1 MPPAKS
7 QIPACN
13 KPQSRVFSCPRQ
25 NLIHACSGFT
35 FWMRLKINAL
45 LHFTILACT
54 ELRTS
59 FLKIRPRTLNET
71 KHYVFFFHVFLFSC
85 LWIQE
90 GKNPIGEEV
99 RKWRQGRDVPY
110 RRPVARRLYFTAVLT
125 TGRHDVMAP
134 WKPLGGY
141 EQQRKA
147 NVKGVVWETDQRPW
161 EETTGGK
168 YEAEGKISTVE
179 SGEDGEANA
188 GGKQL
193 CFMVV
198 KSDERTCNYHR
209 VQHKQF
215 MHKRT
220 LS

>member
-1 MPPAKS
+1 ML
-7 QIPACN
+7 
-13 KPQSRVFSCPRQ
+13 RFSLLFWPVLNIIFRIVSFRKLDQGPLMRQ
-25 NLIHACSGFT
+25 NIT
-35 FWMRLKINAL
+35 FFFMY
-45 LHFTILACT
+45 F
-54 ELRTS
+54 S
-59 FLKIRPRTLNET
+59 FL
-71 KHYVFFFHVFLFSC
+71 V

-90 GKNPIGEEV
+90 GKNPTGEEV

-168 YEAEGKISTVE
+168 YETERKISTVE
-179 SGEDGEANA
+179 SDEME
-188 GGKQL
+188 KQ
-193 CFMVV
+193 M
-198 KSDERTCNYHR
+198 
-209 VQHKQF
+209 
-215 MHKRT
+215 
-220 LS
+220 